1 MANAGSSAHSGE
13 IIRLFEPR
21 LRKWLR
27 RAVFDDDP
35 YADDPGGISLRGFS
49 FPWLEIRRRVMKTLD
64 RRAPRGPAIGRGV
77 AGRPANRRVGV
88 RSAAVRHEEGAAAV

>member
-1 MANAGSSAHSGE
+1 MANAGSSAHSEE

-35 YADDPGGISLRGFS
+35 YADDRVASRSGALAFRG
-49 FPWLEIRRRVMKTLD
+49 
-64 RRAPRGPAIGRGV
+64 
-77 AGRPANRRVGV
+77 
-88 RSAAVRHEEGAAAV
+88 

>member
-1 MANAGSSAHSGE
+1 MANAGSSAHSEE

-21 LRKWLR
+21 LR